1 MFARRASAYL
11 ALVIMTTRVSDRRE
25 VARFAVR
32 VPIDVNQIGIGSTV
46 DVSAT
51 GIAFLIDRE
60 LQEGVQIRFVLAFDD
75 GASLLACDG
84 RVVRVERRDA
94 RLFTAA
100 TIDNIEIRSRTEH

>member
-1 MFARRASAYL
+1 
-11 ALVIMTTRVSDRRE
+11 MTTSASDRRE

-32 VPIDVNQIGIGSTV
+32 VPIDVNQIGRGSTV

-60 LQEGVQIRFVLAFDD
+60 LQAGAQIRFELAFDD
-75 GASLLACDG
+75 GNSLLLCDG
-84 RVVRVERRDA
+84 RVVRVERREA
-94 RLFTAA
+94 KLFTAA